1 MSDPWFFEKKY
12 AKNICDNFIRRLN
25 TKRTGSIFRSLQKN
39 YSEEIACFVD
49 GLCNH
54 GVNRDPTQLAE
65 EIQFLKANLQSDPI
79 NLGLLYLVGP
89 AIRNEISI
97 RLSEIEGYPG
107 RGALELHIIFDYLIP
122 LYKMVNK
129 HLSLDKNY
137 KDYLFM
143 KSILFEL
150 DLQLDDRPQDFPSF
164 PDSTGYVECQ
174 FLIETEPL
182 KSLIDKA
189 EKLIQ
194 NNLDRSKTFK
204 EAFYKTKHSDREK
217 IQAKVTYISANKV
230 EKILNSCMVK
240 KTPLQGMELTDLE
253 NAIIDVLRDI
263 HSNFAKEILTLSENQ
278 PQDYFDA
285 ILDTFS
291 HYFSGENEPLNEFLM
306 KKYERNI
313 KREIFVYKLENQ
325 VDEVLEII
333 ERKIKKAAIPSF
345 KEISKLIM
353 KEIVPYI
360 NEKLES
366 AKWYY

>member
-1 MSDPWFFEKKY
+1 MSDPWFFEKTY
-12 AKNICDNFIRRLN
+12 AKNMCGNFIRRLG
-25 TKRTGSIFRSLQKN
+25 TKRTGSIFRSLKKN
-39 YSEEIACFVD
+39 FSEEIAYYVD

-54 GVNRDPTQLAE
+54 GVNRDPNQLAN
-65 EIQFLKANLQSDPI
+65 EIQILKKKLQSQSI
-79 NLGLLYLVGP
+79 NIALFYLVGP
-89 AIRNEISI
+89 GIRNELSI

-122 LYKMVNK
+122 LYNIVNK

-150 DLQLDDRPQDFPSF
+150 ELKLDDRPENFPSF
-164 PDSTGYVECQ
+164 PDSTGYIECQ
-174 FLIETEPL
+174 FLVDTEPL

-194 NNLDRSKTFK
+194 NNLNRSRTFK
-204 EAFYKTKHSDREK
+204 EAFQKTKSSDREK
-217 IQAKVTYISANKV
+217 IQSKVTHISANKV
-230 EKILNSCMVK
+230 EKILNSCIVK
-240 KTPLQGMELTDLE
+240 KTPLKDMEVITLE

-278 PQDYFDA
+278 PQTYFKA

-291 HYFSGENEPLNEFLM
+291 HYFSGKNEPLNEFLI

-325 VDEVLEII
+325 VEEVSDNTI
-333 ERKIKKAAIPSF
+333 RQIKKQALPSF
-345 KEISKLIM
+345 KAISKMISE
-353 KEIVPYI
+353 EIIPFI
-360 NEKLES
+360 NEKLG
-366 AKWYY
+366 YY